1 MKKHTILMASIYI
14 VSLSINLIPS
24 LKHPDSNLTLINL
37 LTSLMLMIAIIL
49 WVKSV
54 ATSKKT
60 RFLKIISAI
69 GMISGI
75 FVFSIS
81 QVQHITYEILI
92 LDIVSGIQYPLYL
105 LFITPLFGIN
115 YILNTNYGVF
125 SVIISLFYL
134 ATFLLCSFYQKKQ
147 K

>member
-1 MKKHTILMASIYI
+1 
-14 VSLSINLIPS
+14 
-24 LKHPDSNLTLINL
+24 
-37 LTSLMLMIAIIL
+37 
-49 WVKSV
+49 
-54 ATSKKT
+54 
-60 RFLKIISAI
+60 
-69 GMISGI
+69 MISGI

-81 QVQHITYEILI
+81 
-92 LDIVSGIQYPLYL
+92 
-105 LFITPLFGIN
+105 TPLFGIN

>member
-49 WVKSV
+49 WIKSV

-60 RFLKIISAI
+60 GFLKIISAI

-81 QVQHITYEILI
+81 
-92 LDIVSGIQYPLYL
+92 
-105 LFITPLFGIN
+105 TPLFGIN